1 MEAKTQAQAQK
12 NEELWWS
19 LLTGE
24 NSKLRRERRFF
35 GLFPTPDTQNAR
47 CKMCLVPFE
56 GCRARTTLS
65 RSCQPALATECR
77 QRLLWGQLLS
87 SRRIG

>member
-1 MEAKTQAQAQK
+1 MESKTQAQAQQ

-47 CKMCLVPFE
+47 CKMCLTHSLFRE
-56 GCRARTTLS
+56 GRMLYELIPTMPEFDVEDLLAE
-65 RSCQPALATECR
+65 RSIIAWRCLT
-77 QRLLWGQLLS
+77 
-87 SRRIG
+87 

>member
-1 MEAKTQAQAQK
+1 MEVKTQAQAQQ

-24 NSKLRRERRFF
+24 NPKLRRERRFF

-56 GCRARTTLS
+56 GITAPFMR
-65 RSCQPALATECR
+65 
-77 QRLLWGQLLS
+77 RLVG
-87 SRRIG
+87 RRR